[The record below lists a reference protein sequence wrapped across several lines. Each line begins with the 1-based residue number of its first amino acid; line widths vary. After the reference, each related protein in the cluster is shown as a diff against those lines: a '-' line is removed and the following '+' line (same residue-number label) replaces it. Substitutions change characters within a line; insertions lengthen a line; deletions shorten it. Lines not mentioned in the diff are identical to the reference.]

1 MLLSTP
7 DGHPFRLSEDT
18 ISWANLPTAVLQAEI
33 ARRDN
38 IPTKP
43 TCGSGK
49 SSKAYDT
56 PLHFF
61 ALLLILGLSVAARRF
76 PRLPIPH
83 YFLFISRHFGTGVLI
98 ATAFVHL
105 LPTAFVS
112 LTDPCLPN
120 FWNKG
125 YPAMAG
131 VIAMTSVLVV
141 VAIEMFF
148 ATRGAGHSHA
158 SEYGAV
164 PSAEDRHKHMNNG
177 HARPGIQ
184 RSQSMRPFRQT
195 DIGVVQQ
202 DTIPLTTRQ
211 SSDRLVKGRPPSLVL
226 ENTLQPTRNS
236 RQLYHDNDR
245 DLDDND
251 SDLDL
256 DELDPHTSTTTGIE
270 AAVAPPTPANPQKL
284 LLQCLLLEAGILFHS
299 IFIGLALSLAVGTSF
314 VVLLVAISF
323 HQTFEGLALGSRIA
337 ALPFPLGS
345 PKPWLMALAY
355 GATTPIGQAIG
366 LGVHGLYDQ
375 QGQGGLLMV
384 GITNAVSS
392 GLLLFAGLVELL
404 AEDFL
409 SDASYETLRESN
421 AAAEPSTDLRRPSFA
436 GPGSQN
442 PNSAT
447 LPRETRAQTTKLV
460 LVAQYELSGIVT
472 SLARVKIQKSRSGGE
487 ALLVSVRNAKV
498 SLVEW
503 DPERYS
509 ISTIS
514 IHLYEREDTQG
525 GPFEPDAEDNI
536 SYLSVDP
543 RSRCAA
549 LKFGARHLAILPFH
563 QPGDDLV
570 MDEYDSDVDGGEPE
584 TLKSADKNER
594 ENREAV
600 KTPYGASF
608 VLSMLAL
615 DPSLLHPVHLAFL
628 YEYRDPTFGVL
639 SSHIASSTSL
649 LHERRDTL
657 SYTVITLDLEQ
668 RASTALLSVN
678 NLPYD
683 LFAVVP
689 LRLPIGGTLLIG
701 GNEIIHV
708 DQAGKTNG
716 AAVNE
721 FGKSSTSFAL
731 ADQSDLGLRLEGC
744 VIEQL
749 GQDSSELLMMMNN
762 GELAI
767 IGFKIDGRSVSGL
780 SIRGVPE
787 SNGGLALMA
796 GPSCASLI
804 GRGRMFV
811 GSEDS
816 DSVVLGWARRLDKLK
831 RQRSITDM
839 DADEEIDIS
848 DMEEDVDDDD
858 DLYSGAK
865 TEEKIAKLIP
875 TSEIPDQADD
885 YRFKVHD
892 SLENFGPMR
901 SISLGK
907 ARQGSP
913 TDNYDKK
920 ATSLE
925 LLVTS
930 GRSRAGGLTT
940 FRRQIEPRVL
950 EQRLVPNITRLWTAS
965 VNRPSDGFSNDR
977 QSDNLD
983 NFIITA
989 TQSEGES
996 RSTVYALKSSGMEEI
1011 QSTEFEP
1018 DAGAAIDIWTS
1029 NNGSRIVQVLPS
1041 ELKIFDA
1048 AQDFGL
1054 AQIFSMTDEATGAEP
1069 KILSAS
1075 FSDPFVLLVR
1085 DDESIMV
1092 LRADESGDL
1101 DEVEQGESLQ
1111 KGGFRAGSLYED
1123 ANDVFR
1129 LESDVEI
1136 EDDAGNVLMFLLTV
1150 AGGLQIFRLPSLE
1163 QWVYKADGLAFLPPF
1178 LTPDFSIRR
1187 SQAKEH
1193 LTELLVT
1200 DLGDASH
1207 KAPYLILRSAVN
1219 DAIIYQP
1226 YQSPVPGTRDTTLHF
1241 LKLPNPTFSK
1251 ISLPSSYNDDTD
1263 FRREPMRAIHDLDGY
1278 STVFLPG
1285 DSPTFI
1291 IKSASSPP
1299 QMITMRDKPVLSL
1312 TGLNT
1317 MTCERGFAYVDETG
1331 KISFAQLPADCHYHT
1346 GWVTR
1351 KTVFGEDVHAVDY
1364 HEPSATYVLG
1374 VSRKADFK
1382 LPEDETHPEWS
1393 TEYTDSTSIAATS
1406 FLPQVEQGT
1415 VKLLDQKT
1423 WTIIDEFPLTT
1434 AEAVMCIKT
1443 LSLEVSEHTHER
1455 QTLVAV
1461 GTAILHGEDLPA
1473 QGRILVFN
1481 VIDVVPEPDRPETG
1495 RKLKLISQ
1503 TEVKGAVT
1511 ALSEIGTQGF
1521 LLAAQG
1527 QKCMVRG
1534 LKEDGTLLPVAFM
1547 DMQCYTTVAKG
1558 LEGTGMCL
1566 MGDVMKGVWFAG
1578 YYEDPYQLRLF
1589 GKSTPHMEVLAADFL
1604 PDGKNLYLVIADADS
1619 NIHVLQFD
1627 PE

>member
-1 MLLSTP
+1 MQCFTELTP
-7 DGHPFRLSEDT
+7 
-18 ISWANLPTAVLQAEI
+18 PTAVSHSLSLPFLSASANNLIVAKTSLLQI
-33 ARRDN
+33 
-38 IPTKP
+38 
-43 TCGSGK
+43 
-49 SSKAYDT
+49 
-56 PLHFF
+56 F
-61 ALLLILGLSVAARRF
+61 
-76 PRLPIPH
+76 
-83 YFLFISRHFGTGVLI
+83 
-98 ATAFVHL
+98 
-105 LPTAFVS
+105 S
-112 LTDPCLPN
+112 L
-120 FWNKG
+120 K
-125 YPAMAG
+125 
-131 VIAMTSVLVV
+131 SVL
-141 VAIEMFF
+141 A
-148 ATRGAGHSHA
+148 
-158 SEYGAV
+158 
-164 PSAEDRHKHMNNG
+164 
-177 HARPGIQ
+177 
-184 RSQSMRPFRQT
+184 
-195 DIGVVQQ
+195 
-202 DTIPLTTRQ
+202 
-211 SSDRLVKGRPPSLVL
+211 
-226 ENTLQPTRNS
+226 
-236 RQLYHDNDR
+236 
-245 DLDDND
+245 
-251 SDLDL
+251 
-256 DELDPHTSTTTGIE
+256 
-270 AAVAPPTPANPQKL
+270 
-284 LLQCLLLEAGILFHS
+284 
-299 IFIGLALSLAVGTSF
+299 
-314 VVLLVAISF
+314 
-323 HQTFEGLALGSRIA
+323 
-337 ALPFPLGS
+337 
-345 PKPWLMALAY
+345 
-355 GATTPIGQAIG
+355 
-366 LGVHGLYDQ
+366 
-375 QGQGGLLMV
+375 
-384 GITNAVSS
+384 
-392 GLLLFAGLVELL
+392 
-404 AEDFL
+404 
-409 SDASYETLRESN
+409 ESN
-421 AAAEPSTDLRRPSFA
+421 AAAEPSTDVRRPSFA
-436 GPGSQN
+436 GPGAQN
-442 PNSAT
+442 PTSAT
-447 LPRETRAQTTKLV
+447 LPRENRVQTTKIV
-460 LVAQYELSGIVT
+460 LIAQYELPGIVT
-472 SLARVKIQKSRSGGE
+472 SLARVNIQNSRSGGE
-487 ALLVSVRNAKV
+487 ALLVSLRNAKV

-525 GPFEPDAEDNI
+525 GPWEPDAEDNI

-570 MDEYDSDVDGGEPE
+570 MDDYDSDVDGEVPK
-584 TLKSADKNER
+584 TLKSVDEDEKEIK
-594 ENREAV
+594 EAA

-649 LHERRDTL
+649 FHERRDTL

-683 LFAVVP
+683 MFAVVP

-731 ADQSDLGLRLEGC
+731 ADQSDLGLRLAGC

-749 GQDSSELLMMMNN
+749 GHDSSELLMMMNN

-780 SIRGVPE
+780 SIRSVPE

-839 DADEEIDIS
+839 DADEEIDMS
-848 DMEEDVDDDD
+848 DMEENVDDDD

-865 TEEKIAKLIP
+865 TEEKIAELIP

-885 YRFKVHD
+885 YRFKIHD

-901 SISLGK
+901 SITLSK
-907 ARQGSP
+907 PQQSSR
-913 TDNYDKK
+913 TDDYDKK
-920 ATSLE
+920 ATGLE
-925 LLVTS
+925 LLATS

-940 FRRQIEPRVL
+940 FRRQIDPRVL
-950 EQRLVPNITRLWTAS
+950 EQRLVPNVTRLWTAS
-965 VNRPSDGFSNDR
+965 VNRLSDGLKHDR
-977 QSDNLD
+977 LSDNLD
-983 NFIITA
+983 NYIITA
-989 TQSEGES
+989 TQIEGES
-996 RSTVYALKSSGMEEI
+996 RSTVYAMRSSGMEEI

-1018 DAGAAIDIWTS
+1018 DAGAAIEVWTS
-1029 NNGSRIVQVLPS
+1029 TNGSRIIQVLPS
-1041 ELKIFDA
+1041 ELKTFDA

-1075 FSDPFVLLVR
+1075 FSDPFVLLIR

-1101 DEVEQGESLQ
+1101 DEVEQGESLL

-1136 EDDAGNVLMFLLTV
+1136 EDDAGNVLMFLLTI
-1150 AGGLQIFRLPSLE
+1150 AGGLQIFRLPSQE

-1178 LTPDFSIRR
+1178 LTSDFSVRR

-1207 KAPYLILRSAVN
+1207 KAPYVVLRSAVN
-1219 DAIIYQP
+1219 DVIIYQP
-1226 YQSPVPGTRDTTLHF
+1226 YQSPVPGTRDTALRF
-1241 LKLPNPTFSK
+1241 LKLPSPKSSKPSLFS
-1251 ISLPSSYNDDTD
+1251 NFDDDTD

-1278 STVFLPG
+1278 NTVFLSG
-1285 DSPTFI
+1285 ASPTFI

-1299 QMITMRDKPVLSL
+1299 QLISMRDKPVQSL
-1312 TGLNT
+1312 TDLNT
-1317 MTCERGFAYVDETG
+1317 RACERGFAYVDESG
-1331 KISFAQLPADCHYHT
+1331 NINFAQLPADCQYHT

-1351 KTVFGEDVHAVDY
+1351 KTVLGEDVHAIDY

-1374 VSRKADFK
+1374 VSRKVDFK

-1393 TEYTDSTSIAATS
+1393 AESTS
-1406 FLPQVEQGT
+1406 FLPQVEQGN

-1423 WTIIDEFPLTT
+1423 WSIIDEYPLTT
-1434 AEAVMCIKT
+1434 AEVVMCIKT
-1443 LSLEVSEHTHER
+1443 LSLEISEYTHER
-1455 QTLVAV
+1455 QTFVAV

-1481 VIDVVPEPDRPETG
+1481 VISVVPEPDRPETG

-1558 LEGTGMCL
+1558 LKGTGLCL
-1566 MGDVMKGVWFAG
+1566 MGDAMKGVWFAG

-1604 PDGKNLYLVIADADS
+1604 PDGKNLYLVITDADS
-1619 NIHVLQFD
+1619 NIHVMQFD
-1627 PE
+1627 PEHPKSLTGHLLLPISTFHTAAFPTTLTLLPSSPSLLLTSTTGSLSLLTPLTSSSHRTLTALQSHLQSTLPHQLGLNPRAFRAVEGGAEGMGGIRGGVVDGMVVRRWMEPGRWRWWGEEGGMGVRNILRQALGKEALDRLL